1 MAAMC
6 PFLPVDKPPCRPL
19 SQRGRAIGH
28 AVEMTEPSPS
38 PATPS
43 PGAVPL
49 RVLVAVDESATSVHA
64 AKVAGTLFA
73 HEHAEFL
80 MLNVGQ
86 VVVPWVPD
94 GVTWGAVATVPSSGW
109 QTFTTG
115 LDQHTVHDQAEA
127 AGLEDATVLT
137 DRGDPVDR
145 ILAIAEEQDVDV
157 IVVGTHQ
164 KSWWGRLLDRSIS
177 DGVLHGTDRP
187 VLVIPDPENR

>member
-1 MAAMC
+1 
-6 PFLPVDKPPCRPL
+6 
-19 SQRGRAIGH
+19 
-28 AVEMTEPSPS
+28 MTDTSPS
-38 PATPS
+38 PAIPPPS
-43 PGAVPL
+43 GTPL
-49 RVLVAVDESATSVHA
+49 RVLVAVDETATSIHA
-64 AKVAGTLFA
+64 ARVAGGLFA
-73 HEHAEFL
+73 HDHAEFL
-80 MLNVGQ
+80 VLNVGQ

-115 LDQHTVHDQAEA
+115 LDEHSVHDQAEA
-127 AGLEDATVLT
+127 AGLGDATVLT
-137 DRGDPVDR
+137 DQGDPVER

-187 VLVIPDPENR
+187 VLVIPDVSQD